1 MALTHSRRRSLDRAG
16 SESNGAVSAV
26 AAIASLVLV
35 FKVPGTTL
43 FPVLTLLLGVVLAPI
58 VVRRLT
64 TFQTGRVLV
73 PLALIALL
81 NGVVL
86 RLTVEPTV
94 GTSGSLVTAV
104 TLSAWLLTIPI
115 GMGLAWWAKDHLG
128 PIGFVRLV
136 VFGGLLSALL
146 IEQPFSWKGNTGVY
160 ITLMVLAVLPV
171 HRAWLV
177 RGTLAVS
184 ALLSS
189 VSDARFMSLIA
200 IVVLIS
206 TFVGGRARAHIARHP
221 LPWIVI
227 IVASLIALAQGAL
240 FAMRSGLLGPAIAAR
255 TVAQTAGGR
264 SIVEGSRTE
273 WAATLHL
280 FEVHPWGFGLGEIT
294 NGGLAREAIAHVQ
307 AVGGDYTAQYFIV
320 DVFGQRVDLHSI
332 VADLW
337 YHFGAGGVLFGAVA
351 LVLLVGSLP
360 KALGLPIGMSAL
372 VLFAVFTGVWDLFF
386 SPMPESDRL
395 MLALI
400 LGALSV
406 TGYFKPQDLVP
417 VHFKSGSAPDLAGTV
432 R

>member
-1 MALTHSRRRSLDRAG
+1 MAPTHSRRTALDWAG
-16 SESNGAVSAV
+16 SESNGAVRAV
-26 AAIASLVLV
+26 AAIAALVLV

-43 FPVLTLLLGVVLAPI
+43 FPVLTLLLGIVLAPI
-58 VVRRLT
+58 VVRKLT
-64 TFQTGRVLV
+64 TFQTGRVLL

-94 GTSGSLVTAV
+94 GTNGSLVTAV
-104 TLSAWLLTIPI
+104 TLSTWLLTIPI
-115 GMGLAWWAKDHLG
+115 GVGLAWWAKDQLG

-171 HRAWLV
+171 RRAWLV

-240 FAMRSGLLGPAIAAR
+240 VAMRSGLLGPAIAAR
-255 TVAQTAGGR
+255 TIAQTAGGR

-307 AVGGDYTAQYFIV
+307 SVGGDYTAQYFIV

-417 VHFKSGSAPDLAGTV
+417 VHLESGSAPDRAGTV